1 MNQNQINDKMRLKR
15 LELQLADNN
24 EQKQKI
30 QKALSIL
37 QLQKELEDIKDRI
50 QRLRDS

>member
-1 MNQNQINDKMRLKR
+1 MEQNDLNDKIRLKR
-15 LELQLADNN
+15 LELQLVDNN